1 MQYARNLE
9 KHVTAG
15 IGILTVLLAVFL
27 PCAPARVSVTAGMVK
42 K

>member
-15 IGILTVLLAVFL
+15 IAILIVLLAVFL
-27 PCAPARVSVTAGMVK
+27 PCALTRVSITVGMVK

>member
-9 KHVTAG
+9 KHVTAE
-15 IGILTVLLAVFL
+15 IAILIVSLAVFL
-27 PCAPARVSVTAGMVK
+27 SCALARVSITAGMVK